1 MKLIRKKDK
10 KIKVEKMEKIMKELG
25 IRMNDEKEKMKSL
38 KEDSEDLRVD
48 EKGVINRSDI
58 EERKKE
64 SIVKKIELE

>member
-48 EKGVINRSDI
+48 ERGVINRSDI